1 MLFTDNIKSTLLDA
15 LHLRIS
21 KAKALNF
28 AVAFMKFSGLHLIE
42 ECLKECLKNNGKAEF
57 LVGLDFKTTEPSAL
71 RILNGMSKSGM
82 NLKLFCFSDP
92 VTDDAP
98 VYHPKIYIIR
108 GAANVLVSIG
118 SSNLTAGGLRDN
130 VEVNAI
136 IKAKIRD
143 EIVSDVYG
151 LYNRLKSQQYKFEP
165 DAEYIEEYEKL
176 YKIVQKK
183 NKQILQKPEIKSKI
197 IELKEK
203 ESTLLKPA
211 LTVDDLFGWQK
222 LVYERIPEVEVFRT
236 SDMYD
241 YELEFQKYYPANKHI
256 RDKIRQ
262 ILQQLRDIKIL
273 KHISEDKWS
282 KI

>member
-1 MLFTDNIKSTLLDA
+1 
-15 LHLRIS
+15 
-21 KAKALNF
+21 
-28 AVAFMKFSGLHLIE
+28 MKFSGLHLIE